1 MDTEFINAYIAK
13 QKAQID
19 DLQTR
24 LLLSETRLQ
33 IVESR
38 YNKVLDDLKIA
49 QEGLKA
55 LQVPVETEEVY
66 TESDLNS

>member
-38 YNKVLDDLKIA
+38 YNKALVDLKSA
-49 QEGLKA
+49 QEELEA
-55 LQVPVETEEVY
+55 LNVPVETDEVD
-66 TESDLNS
+66 TESDLSS